1 MKKGQ
6 REVQEKIDAATKQPV
21 VVVAPA
27 SLEAPAAPSTA
38 SSSSF
43 RCHWV
48 SVSFLS

>member
-6 REVQEKIDAATKQPV
+6 REVQEKIDAATKQP
-21 VVVAPA
+21 VAPA